1 MSERRYCGRVFTDA
15 EVALISSLCR
25 ELPTRIAVARRLCE
39 ELDWRSPNGQ
49 LKAMSARVAMLRME
63 RDGLVCLPPP
73 TKGNGNHH
81 WPWRLPAGPTP
92 PAIETSLGKLG
103 QAQLRPLLKRSWRD
117 PQTRQWNELIAR
129 HHYLGYTPLPGAQL
143 RYFIEADGQLLGL
156 LGMGAAA
163 WACQP
168 RDAFIGW
175 DRQARQRNLHLL
187 AGNARFL
194 ILPWVRVPHLA
205 SHALGLLA
213 RRLAADWE
221 AAYGY
226 RPLLLESFVEAGR
239 FKGTSYR
246 AANWALVGQTQGRGK
261 LDRHKQFA
269 LPVKDVYLLP
279 LNPRFRSLLA

>member
-1 MSERRYCGRVFTDA
+1 MTERLYCGRAFT
-15 EVALISSLCR
+15 ETELSLIARLCQ
-25 ELPTRIAVARRLCE
+25 ELPTRVAVARRLCE

-49 LKAMSARVAMLRME
+49 LKAMSARVALLRME
-63 RDGLVCLPPP
+63 RDGLVRQPPP

-81 WPWRLPAGPTP
+81 WPLRLPAGAMP
-92 PAIETSLGKLG
+92 PPLETSLRGLG
-103 QAQLRPLLKRSWRD
+103 QVRLRPLLKSSWRD
-117 PQTRQWNELIAR
+117 PQTRLWNELVAR

-143 RYFIEADGQLLGL
+143 RYFLETDDRLLGL

-163 WACQP
+163 WTCQP
-168 RDAFIGW
+168 RDAFVGW
-175 DRQARQRNLHLL
+175 DRHARQRNLHLV

-205 SHALGLLA
+205 SHALGMLA
-213 RRLAADWE
+213 RRVAADWV

-226 RPLLLESFVEAGR
+226 RLLLLESFVEAGR
-239 FKGTSYR
+239 FAGTSYR
-246 AANWALVGQTQGRGK
+246 AANWTLVGQTQGRGK

-279 LNPRFRSLLA
+279 LSRRFRSLLA

>member
-1 MSERRYCGRVFTDA
+1 MSERYCGRLFTDA
-15 EVALISSLCR
+15 EVRLIARLCQ
-25 ELPTRIAVARRLCE
+25 ELPTRIAIARRLCE

-49 LKAMSARVAMLRME
+49 LKAMSARVALLRME
-63 RDGLVCLPPP
+63 RDGLVRLPPP
-73 TKGNGNHH
+73 IKGNGNHR

-92 PAIETSLGKLG
+92 PPLETSLGKLG
-103 QAQLRPLLKRSWRD
+103 QVRLRPLLKRSWRD

-143 RYFIEADGQLLGL
+143 RYFLEADGQLLGL

-168 RDAFIGW
+168 RDLFIGW
-175 DRQARQRNLHLL
+175 DPETRQRNLHLV

-213 RRLAADWE
+213 RRLGTDWE

-226 RPLLLESFVEAGR
+226 RPLLLETFVEAGR
-239 FKGTSYR
+239 FTGTSYR
-246 AANWALVGQTQGRGK
+246 AANWIMVGQTQGRGK
-261 LDRHKQFA
+261 LDRHNLFA

-279 LNPRFRSLLA
+279 LNRRFRSLFA